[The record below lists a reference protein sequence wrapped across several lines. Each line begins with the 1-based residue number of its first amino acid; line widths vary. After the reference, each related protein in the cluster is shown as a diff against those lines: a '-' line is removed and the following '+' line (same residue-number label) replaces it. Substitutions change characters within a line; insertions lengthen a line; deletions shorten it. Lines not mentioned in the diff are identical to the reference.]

1 MFQYEKLFRRNFN
14 EPRSYRLKLKVIIIL
29 TLPYIACRFYFQHHV
44 VSLFKLYGNN
54 FKKLDWI
61 SDQKEVN
68 GKNQR
73 ICGIPSSD
81 YGIVFLRG
89 AMLQW
94 RHELNFLTPR
104 YFLSAKRCFILQIL
118 IWMEYSYMSR
128 LWCSLSMPYL
138 TIYDNK
144 SKSRERKEIKKFNKF
159 DFQSE
164 ELTSFVYSSGWYEF
178 ESDACKKS
186 IAFMIMKFQYPLKI
200 KIFRIVKVHLKLFV
214 VLG

>member
-1 MFQYEKLFRRNFN
+1 MRADFTFSITLCPCSNSMETILKNWIRFRTKKKSTEKIKEFVEFRHQIMESFSYVVQCFN
-14 EPRSYRLKLKVIIIL
+14 GVMSW
-29 TLPYIACRFYFQHHV
+29 TF
-44 VSLFKLYGNN
+44 
-54 FKKLDWI
+54 W
-61 SDQKEVN
+61 
-68 GKNQR
+68 R
-73 ICGIPSSD
+73 I
-81 YGIVFLRG
+81 
-89 AMLQW
+89 
-94 RHELNFLTPR
+94 

-118 IWMEYSYMSR
+118 IWMEYSCLSR

-164 ELTSFVYSSGWYEF
+164 ELASFVYSSCWYEF
-178 ESDACKKS
+178 ETDACKKS